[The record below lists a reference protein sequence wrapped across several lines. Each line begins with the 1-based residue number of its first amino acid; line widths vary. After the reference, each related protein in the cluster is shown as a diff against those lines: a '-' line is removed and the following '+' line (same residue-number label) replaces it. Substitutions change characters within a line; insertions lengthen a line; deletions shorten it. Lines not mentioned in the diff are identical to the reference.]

1 MEKLLSRYLQKVG
14 GCVILGDLG
23 NLFEVRFFKYLGF
36 YQATLKA
43 CPLKIQLS
51 WISHDEVFIISENIF
66 CIPRCTKNWVS

>member
-51 WISHDEVFIISENIF
+51 
-66 CIPRCTKNWVS
+66 